1 MLYNC
6 YNKYNTH
13 NTSECLPVQVL
24 QQLFVTISIVMKVER
39 LLLLGD
45 WSFELMLKK
54 KNGMLVYIAVIKA
67 KCKYTCT

>member
-1 MLYNC
+1 MSIFLIMLYNC

-24 QQLFVTISIVMKVER
+24 QQLFVMISIVMKVER

-45 WSFELMLKK
+45 
-54 KNGMLVYIAVIKA
+54 
-67 KCKYTCT
+67 